1 MLSKDV
7 ILLLLKETYKN
18 SNMMSIANVLCE
30 TDNCTFY
37 YLNRKVKGKMNPTD
51 LQQTLILMMK
61 KDLINITG
69 KWIEL
74 NTDTL
79 LFLFYKPIMLNFV
92 IDNYNELKNRLIVYL
107 YQNINST
114 FSQTVKDIS
123 RWFKAENLSYSQ
135 DQIKASLEELIKEG
149 LIIYTQI
156 GMKVIKLNTIKLYS
170 RIRADFCYEFLKE
183 EDKRTAELIRLILQ
197 NSSLNNKAC
206 FVKKTEKI
214 TLEQLKEFCLFQ
226 LPDFTK
232 IETLESTLQRI
243 RNEYI
248 KYDVSENSIVVDIEK
263 LIEMMKIEVI
273 ESYILNLFDKQHLRL
288 LRGLVLMTFK
298 TEKELEE
305 YLLVKRTDYRKALL
319 DLEKQGLVV
328 RVESKGEIVFPYRP
342 NLSEFS
348 NTLLQKYSKI
358 VGNLLIVNKKL
369 EKEGGDFQETQ
380 EMKIRESMFIM
391 FRRMLI
397 LNQF

>member
-18 SNMMSIANVLCE
+18 SNMMSIASVLCE
-30 TDNCTFY
+30 TENCTFY
-37 YLNRKVKGKMNPTD
+37 YLNRKVKGKMSPTD

-114 FSQTVKDIS
+114 FSQTVKDIT
-123 RWFKAENLSYSQ
+123 RWFKAEKLSYSQ
-135 DQIKASLEELIKEG
+135 EQIKASLEELIKEG

-232 IETLESTLQRI
+232 IETLESTLQRVKK
-243 RNEYI
+243 EYI
-248 KYDVSENSIVVDIEK
+248 KYDVTENSIVVDIEK

-273 ESYILNLFDKQHLRL
+273 ESYILNSFDKQHLRL

-305 YLLVKRTDYRKALL
+305 YLLVKRTDYRRALL

-358 VGNLLIVNKKL
+358 VGNLLIVNKEL